1 MSVFRRTAFCL
12 LFVLPLAACLAGD
25 GTGVVPGLCTPN
37 PTPDPSLFAPV
48 QDIFTNSCAFS
59 NCHAGANPAASQN
72 LSQGVALSNIVC
84 VPSTQVSRLFRVQAG
99 NPDSSYLIL
108 KVEGNAGVV
117 GGVGTQMPLIP
128 PLLTQQEVTA
138 IRAWIL
144 AGAAPPN

>member
-1 MSVFRRTAFCL
+1 MSVAGRIAL
-12 LFVLPLAACLAGD
+12 YSLFVSSVAACLAGD
-25 GTGVVPGLCTPN
+25 GTGVVPGVCTPN
-37 PTPDPSLFAPV
+37 PTPDPGLFAPV
-48 QDIFTNSCAFS
+48 QDIFTNSCALS
-59 NCHAGANPAASQN
+59 NCHAGANASAGQN
-72 LSQGVALSNIVC
+72 LSQGVAISNIVC

-144 AGAAPPN
+144 AGAPPPN